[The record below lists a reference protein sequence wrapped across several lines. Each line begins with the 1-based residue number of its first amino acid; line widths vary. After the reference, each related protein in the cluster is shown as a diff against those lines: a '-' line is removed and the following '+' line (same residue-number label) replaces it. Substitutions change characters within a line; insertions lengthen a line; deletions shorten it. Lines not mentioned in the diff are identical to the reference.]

1 MYNKDVVDLKKTQLQ
16 DMAKILSILGFVKKK
31 RKIKAD
37 DVSAINGI
45 TFDMIGQLKDV
56 YINEKMYSET
66 PSNTKSDFDS
76 EYKEF
81 SDREDIPF

>member
-1 MYNKDVVDLKKTQLQ
+1 MV
-16 DMAKILSILGFVKKK
+16 
-31 RKIKAD
+31 
-37 DVSAINGI
+37 
-45 TFDMIGQLKDV
+45 GQIKDV
-56 YINEKMYSET
+56 YINEKMKTET